1 MTLLE
6 MHYITEVNLGA
17 DVGFLV
23 NLTKF
28 SQSISWP
35 PGVAPA
41 PDNPS
46 QPRQL
51 PYPHL
56 QWSQL
61 LQDPVY
67 PGFPQNEKGEVEPL
81 PPFSLSQK
89 GEDLP
94 QGNENPR
101 DLIYTCLT
109 LTSDN

>member
-6 MHYITEVNLGA
+6 MHQVNLVTNV
-17 DVGFLV
+17 DFLV
-23 NLTKF
+23 KSTKF
-28 SQSISWP
+28 SQSISCP

-41 PDNPS
+41 PDHPS
-46 QPRQL
+46 QPQQI

-67 PGFPQNEKGEVEPL
+67 PGFPLNEKGELEPL

-101 DLIYTCLT
+101 DLTYTCK
-109 LTSDN
+109 SH